1 VTRSDDPGQAFD
13 LRLRLLDH
21 QVVDLDGGLVCKVD
35 DVEFGR
41 GEDGTWHVTALLSGP
56 LALGPRLGGRLGRWV
71 VAMGRRLSVQAEAH
85 PRRIPFDHVTQ
96 LGSSVVV
103 DRCREDLDIA
113 ALEDWVRE
121 KIIKPIPGSGHASE

>member
-1 VTRSDDPGQAFD
+1 MTHHDDAGQAFD

-21 QVVDLDGGLVCKVD
+21 QVVDLEGGLVCKVD

-56 LALGPRLGGRLGRWV
+56 LALGPRLPGRLGRWV
-71 VAMGRRLSVQAEAH
+71 VTIGRRLSMQADAQ
-85 PRRIPFDHVTQ
+85 PRRIPFGHVRHI
-96 LGSSVVV
+96 GSSVIV
-103 DRCREDLDIA
+103 DRTREDLDIA

-121 KIIKPIPGSGHASE
+121 KIIEPIPGSRHASE